1 MVRSQNL
8 LHAPPLAHS
17 PLSFSALSVNGAC
30 PDPVG
35 VLRKTRSLT
44 QIDPSAPLLSHRH
57 SPDAAIPFRITS
69 FAHPHHLT
77 PIESYSCKKQGRGDI
92 QRHPAQ
98 ALPIFPTASKH
109 PARRNGHKPSHFM
122 CLLHIL
128 WIPLGWG
135 WEHDSWQRPSRFLE
149 LCLTGY
155 EPRNTGHLFSARL
168 CELCVSA
175 LSFSALCLSTFDC
188 RLLALSQSKGQLSPS
203 PRTSTLPPR
212 IYGIIPPHRGTPASR
227 LTKGR
232 IPVRKRGGFSD

>member
-1 MVRSQNL
+1 MVRSRNPL
-8 LHAPPLAHS
+8 RPPPLPAS
-17 PLSFSALSVNGAC
+17 PLSSSALSAFSSLPSFCSGGSSDPCSC
-30 PDPVG
+30 P
-35 VLRKTRSLT
+35 L
-44 QIDPSAPLLSHRH
+44 PSSF
-57 SPDAAIPFRITS
+57 DASIPFRITS

>member
-77 PIESYSCKKQGRGDI
+77 PIESYSCKKQGRGWGI
-92 QRHPAQ
+92 QRFNPAQPLPLFSTTSRHPAHS
-98 ALPIFPTASKH
+98 TAHMSTL
-109 PARRNGHKPSHFM
+109 FM
-122 CLLHIL
+122 RLLHGSL
-128 WIPLGWG
+128 DTRSGG
-135 WEHDSWQRPSRFLE
+135 R
-149 LCLTGY
+149 
-155 EPRNTGHLFSARL
+155 
-168 CELCVSA
+168 
-175 LSFSALCLSTFDC
+175 
-188 RLLALSQSKGQLSPS
+188 SPS
-203 PRTSTLPPR
+203 LFTTHCSLPTVHYSLLTVLPQNF
-212 IYGIIPPHRGTPASR
+212 YPPASDLR
-227 LTKGR
+227 HNPAAQGQHPQPNPQTGR
-232 IPVRKRGGFSD
+232 IQ

>member
-77 PIESYSCKKQGRGDI
+77 PIESYSCKKQGRGWGI
-92 QRHPAQ
+92 QRFHPAQ
-98 ALPIFPTASKH
+98 PLPLFSTASKH
-109 PARRNGHKPSHFM
+109 PTHSNARISTLFIR
-122 CLLHIL
+122 LLHSSL
-128 WIPLGWG
+128 GGSLLTASPTTEGSDLVGRDLSFCGSRPLFGSTFK
-135 WEHDSWQRPSRFLE
+135 HSNLQTFQRRFSTTHCPPFTTHGPPPELLPSR
-149 LCLTGY
+149 
-155 EPRNTGHLFSARL
+155 PRFTA
-168 CELCVSA
+168 
-175 LSFSALCLSTFDC
+175 
-188 RLLALSQSKGQLSPS
+188 
-203 PRTSTLPPR
+203 
-212 IYGIIPPHRGTPASR
+212 
-227 LTKGR
+227 
-232 IPVRKRGGFSD
+232 